1 MLRTNEIILKRQA
14 NILSS
19 LITNFQTVED
29 VIATSSDSAGSAMK
43 ENAKWMDSIEG
54 KTTQLTNAMQT
65 LWNDTLNS
73 DVIKYFL
80 DLALGITKVV
90 DKVGLLGTAL
100 AGIMVYLAA
109 FKKITPAGLFKDISM
124 QVKNYNAA
132 ISQLQTLKSVTG
144 VTSGMSMTAFS
155 AGPVQA
161 YAAAVSSLTAKQ
173 QASALAT
180 AGLTKAQIAQVMSL
194 NGVKDATI
202 QQVLGEQQLAASK
215 QATTAI
221 TAEEAAAMV
230 ANNELKLSDAAAA
243 WLAEKATGALT
254 REKILSAVA
263 SGALKG
269 ATMED
274 IAALLSL
281 AGASDTAKFSLQ
293 GLWGVMKA
301 NPIGW
306 IMMAVT
312 AVISIV
318 TAIKRKKDEAIQA
331 TNQTISKYQ
340 EETKALQEQKATI
353 DELSKSYSSLSSGV
367 DVNTNK
373 NINLSTSAYQEY
385 LDTCN
390 EIADMYPELVVG
402 FDAQGNAILSLKGNV
417 DQLTEAYN
425 NAAQAARQQM
435 IASGDDVFNLFK
447 DTYNKDTYGWDREAS
462 LSTQLKI
469 ATQLQEVLATG
480 DTDQV
485 QTVYD
490 KLYNTDMDMLYAT
503 LEAAGIKLKD
513 FRDVW
518 GNVKP
523 DNFRQISG
531 QLLSLIQ
538 STTTKINAETS
549 KVKSLLDAYLGEDL
563 NYATLDDETKN
574 TVDGIISNL
583 NAEFIHGF
591 DSSADLWNWIK
602 TNVVDPFSDPSI
614 GKDISKN
621 ISNIFDLQSQFKSG
635 EIDLGSYQEQILSLV
650 NTIRNSGLNEK
661 LQDQILQMFNIDFEN
676 TKSIGSEI
684 DQMLTYAQ
692 SVVDEATK
700 DKVLQLSYSDLQIIN
715 SEQFEVPSGVIL
727 SWDELQAK
735 IKETKIA
742 MTEDFTT
749 DNFANYTESINAI
762 QESISTYQE
771 ALEKLDSGTFTMS
784 DFIELIEE
792 FPDLAKD
799 VDVSSKSFNGLS
811 QNLRKAMRSS
821 PDDLVNEL
829 ENLKKQLIAAGKS
842 TTYIDQLIDSIES
855 MPEDAVRSMTDE
867 YITLADAMNEAKVA
881 QNELQAAMEEN
892 PNEGYETRGEA
903 IEKMISL
910 MEKGIIGS
918 ESELWSIAKAYGFT
932 YDSAKSINENADALA
947 SFIAVRQRWYKTD
960 DDGNYTFEGTENFIK
975 DVEKVIDSNS
985 QAASELKN
993 LGVEWSYIDG
1003 ALNIDFNN
1011 ADWDEVVRVLST
1023 TEELA
1028 GLTSEEFA
1036 DMMVQIGQFFGI
1048 DWENQD
1054 DILEYLNGIVEG
1066 TDTGTEKLRKYGE
1079 AMQQA
1084 FGQNA
1089 TVDLTNRPMVS
1100 AADMQMA
1107 GWTTFQGDYATTYSQ
1122 TYTNEDGT
1130 QSIVVTPIL
1139 ENGEVL
1145 SPEALDNY
1153 AQQILN
1159 GEELDPGVNILL
1171 GEFNGENAEEEAN
1184 KFASALSEAQA
1195 QYDTLRS
1202 LLEIETTI
1210 NNDGLDGLR
1219 EISELQGTISEESH
1233 GITVI
1238 DTDAFRSVLEEA
1250 GYTEQQIDELLAK
1263 IREYNNLCEVTN
1275 EDPLGLNNADS
1286 TISSTAA
1293 ALSALDISYYETKA
1307 SMEGDP
1313 ISLNI
1318 NATDLITTLQ
1328 NKGWTKEQIVTY
1340 LQTLSSQTG
1349 ITIDG
1354 QVNMTT
1360 DQIDEAITKANEVP
1374 ETETTQYSVTGTGLT
1389 DLKSIDNY
1397 WATKVP
1403 AIKST
1408 KYSIY
1413 QTTYKDTVDNSADA
1427 LNGTAHASGT
1437 AHARGSWG
1445 APRTETALVGELGP
1459 ELLVRGSRWTTIGDN
1474 GAEFTQIKKG
1484 DIIFN
1489 HKQTEDLLSK
1499 GYITGRGK
1507 AYVSGTAYLQS
1518 SGAHTTYNFD
1528 GNGSWTSST
1537 SNALNN
1543 TADNLSN
1550 AADNLSNAASAVSDS
1565 ADEFREVF
1573 DWIEV
1578 RISEIN
1584 EKLDLKAAQ
1593 LENAVGRSAQNAIV
1607 NDMIDINETL
1617 YNNLAAGLNEYSNYA
1632 STLLAKIPAEY
1643 QEAAQNGAIAIEE
1656 FVGEANEETL
1666 EAIQNYRDWSDKVAE
1681 LQVQMEELVSTIAE
1695 LAKQRF
1701 DNISEEF
1708 ENIISL
1714 FEGVEDRI
1722 NAMISLVEESG
1733 YVASNLFYEEMT
1745 TSAQE
1750 QIAQLT
1756 QQLTELQNSLAQ
1768 AIANNEIQIGSEE
1781 WYEMVQEIQD
1791 VGTAIIEA
1799 QTAVEEYQNAIND
1812 IYWDN
1817 FDNLINQFGY
1827 LSEETQNMIDLL
1839 SHEDLVDEFGNWTDE
1854 GIASMGLYAQQM
1866 EIAEYQANQYAQ
1878 AIADLNRDYAAGRY
1892 SESEYLEKLNE
1903 LQSAQYDSIEAYH
1916 EAQEAIVDLNEAR
1929 VDAIK
1934 EGIEKEIDAYQ
1945 ELISKKKEE
1954 LDAEKDLYDFQ
1965 KSVMEQQKDITDIE
1979 RKLAALSNDQ
1989 SASAM
1994 AKRRQLEAELAEAK
2008 AELEETYYDR
2018 SVDQQQEAYDKEA
2031 ETFEEEKNA
2040 EIKKWEEY
2048 LENIEQVVADS
2059 LLTVQE
2065 NATGVY
2071 NTLSATA
2078 SEYGVT
2084 LSDAILT
2091 PWESGIN
2098 AISNYQE
2105 VFDTASSETL
2115 SQLERIYSA
2124 WLDNIELANT
2134 FAEVSMYGS
2143 NASPYGTTESINNAT
2158 NPQTQTT
2165 TTTTTTT
2172 NNNTDSAPAPP
2183 AIAVG
2188 GKINA
2193 GSASIYAN
2201 SNGGGGSRQYF
2212 ASDPIYTVL
2221 EEKNGYLKVRWHK
2234 LSSGVTGW
2242 FKKSDVKALAI
2253 GTTNLKKSGIVN
2265 IDELGEELV
2274 LRAKNGR
2281 LTYMEKGS
2289 GVIPADLTSNLMS
2302 WGKLN
2307 PQDMLDRNR
2316 PSIGVSPEI
2325 NHTEISIDQSI
2336 GELIH
2341 IDNCSTETLP
2351 DVKKIV
2357 NEALEKHTQ
2366 RLNQSLRKYTR

>member
-1 MLRTNEIILKRQA
+1 
-14 NILSS
+14 
-19 LITNFQTVED
+19 
-29 VIATSSDSAGSAMK
+29 MK

-90 DKVGLLGTAL
+90 DKVGLLGTTL

-202 QQVLGEQQLAASK
+202 QQILGEQQLAASK
-215 QATTAI
+215 QTTAAI
-221 TAEEAAAMV
+221 TAEEAAVMW
-230 ANNELKLSDAAAA
+230 ANNELKLSEAAAT
-243 WLAEKATGALT
+243 WLVDEATGELT

-263 SGALKG
+263 SGALQG
-269 ATMED
+269 ATEAD

-281 AGASDTAKFSLQ
+281 AGASNTAKFSLQ
-293 GLWGVMKA
+293 GLWGIMKA

-312 AVISIV
+312 SVISIV

-331 TNQTISKYQ
+331 TNQAISKYQ
-340 EETKALQEQKATI
+340 EETKTLQEQKATI

-390 EIADMYPELVVG
+390 EIADMYPELVIG

-435 IASGDDVFNLFK
+435 IASGKDVFDLFK
-447 DTYNKDTYGWDREAS
+447 DTYGKDTYGWNAKTS
-462 LSTQLKI
+462 LTTQLDI
-469 ATQLQEVLATG
+469 ASQLQEALSSG
-480 DTDQV
+480 DVDTLQN
-485 QTVYD
+485 VYD
-490 KLYNTDMDMLYAT
+490 SIWNTHSGALIDT
-503 LEAAGIKLKD
+503 LEAAGIEFND
-513 FRDVW
+513 IRNVW
-518 GNVKP
+518 TGAVDLEGFKQNSQ
-523 DNFRQISG
+523 N
-531 QLLSLIQ
+531 LLSLI
-538 STTTKINAETS
+538 STVTTQINAETS

-583 NAEFIHGF
+583 NAEFINGF

-621 ISNIFDLQSQFKSG
+621 ISDIFDLQSQFKSG

-650 NTIRNSGLNEK
+650 NTIRNSGLNEE
-661 LQDQILQMFNIDFEN
+661 LQDQILQMFDIDLEN
-676 TKSIGSEI
+676 MGSIGSEI

-692 SVVDEATK
+692 SIVDEATK

-735 IKETKIA
+735 IKETKIV

-792 FPDLAKD
+792 FPDLAKG

-855 MPEDAVRSMTDE
+855 MPEDAIRSMTDE

-881 QNELQAAMEEN
+881 QTELQAAMEEN

-903 IEKMISL
+903 METMISL
-910 MEKGIIGS
+910 MEKGMIGS
-918 ESELWSIAKAYGFT
+918 ESELWSIAEAYGFT

-947 SFIAVRQRWYKTD
+947 NFISIRQRWYKTD
-960 DDGNYTFEGTENFIK
+960 DDGNYTFEGTENFIE
-975 DVEKVIDSNS
+975 DVESVINSNS
-985 QAASELKN
+985 DAATKLKS

-1003 ALNIDFNN
+1003 ALDIDFNN
-1011 ADWDEVVRVLST
+1011 ADWDEIVSVLST

-1036 DMMVQIGQFFGI
+1036 DMMMQIGQFFGI
-1048 DWENQD
+1048 DWQDED
-1054 DILEYLNGIVEG
+1054 DILAYLNKIAEG
-1066 TDTGTEKLRKYGE
+1066 TDEPTEKLRKYAA

-1084 FGQNA
+1084 FGQN
-1089 TVDLTNRPMVS
+1089 TTIDLTNRPTVTDSKMRTS
-1100 AADMQMA
+1100 
-1107 GWTTFQGDYATTYSQ
+1107 GWYNFKDDYATVYSQ
-1122 TYTNEDGT
+1122 AYSNEEGT
-1130 QSIVVTPIL
+1130 VALTVTPIL
-1139 ENGEVL
+1139 PDGEVL
-1145 SPEALDNY
+1145 SPDELEKYTTDLIDGADPAIY
-1153 AQQILN
+1153 EFEVN
-1159 GEELDPGVNILL
+1159 GKTYTGDDILL
-1171 GEFNGENAEEEAN
+1171 AKHEGEDAIEQAN
-1184 KFASALSEAQA
+1184 EYGQALHEAQA
-1195 QYDTLRS
+1195 EYDTLRGIDP
-1202 LLEIETTI
+1202 LQIEVAMET
-1210 NNDGLDGLR
+1210 NGLDGLR
-1219 EISELQGTISEESH
+1219 RISELQDAISKESN
-1233 GITVI
+1233 GLTVV
-1238 DTDAFRSVLEEA
+1238 DVDAFRSTLEVA
-1250 GYTEQQIDELLAK
+1250 GYTEDQINSLIATIL
-1263 IREYNNLCEVTN
+1263 EYENVIQVT
-1275 EDPLGLNNADS
+1275 ETDPLGLESANA
-1286 TISSTAA
+1286 TFNTVAA
-1293 ALSALDISYYETKA
+1293 SLGALSVNYALVKD
-1307 SMEGDP
+1307 SMGQP
-1313 ISLNI
+1313 IGVSLDVP
-1318 NATDLITTLQ
+1318 DLITKLQ
-1328 NKGWTKEQIVTY
+1328 EKNWTKEQIATYISGLVNENNGLGVVTV
-1340 LQTLSSQTG
+1340 
-1349 ITIDG
+1349 DG
-1354 QVNMTT
+1354 QVNMTYDEVLT
-1360 DQIDEAITKANEVP
+1360 AIDEVNSVPKEVP
-1374 ETETTQYSVTGTGLT
+1374 VDVNIGGNWSTNLTSIENRLNYLANNSTTHHVYIAKHGDT
-1389 DLKSIDNY
+1389 D
-1397 WATKVP
+1397 
-1403 AIKST
+1403 
-1408 KYSIY
+1408 
-1413 QTTYKDTVDNSADA
+1413 VDGSDS

-1507 AYVSGTAYLQS
+1507 AYASGTAYLES
-1518 SGAHTTYNFD
+1518 SGVHTTYNFD
-1528 GNGSWTSST
+1528 GNGNWTSST

-1550 AADNLSNAASAVSDS
+1550 AADNLSNAASDVSDS

-1593 LENAVGRSAQNAIV
+1593 LENAVGRSAQNAII

-1733 YVASNLFYEEMT
+1733 YVASSLFYEEMT

-1945 ELISKKKEE
+1945 ELIDKKKEE
-1954 LDAEKDLYDFQ
+1954 LDAQKDLYDFQ
-1965 KSVMEQQKDITDIE
+1965 KSVMEQQKDIADIE

-1994 AKRRQLEAELAEAK
+1994 AKRRQLEAELADAK

-2031 ETFEEEKNA
+2031 EAFEEEKNA
-2040 EIKKWEEY
+2040 EIEKWEKY
-2048 LENIEQVVADS
+2048 LENVEQVVADS

-2134 FAEVSMYGS
+2134 FAGVSMYGS

-2172 NNNTDSAPAPP
+2172 NNNTDSAPAPT

-2325 NHTEISIDQSI
+2325 NHTEISINQSI

>member
-1 MLRTNEIILKRQA
+1 
-14 NILSS
+14 
-19 LITNFQTVED
+19 
-29 VIATSSDSAGSAMK
+29 MK

-65 LWNDTLNS
+65 LWNGTLNS
-73 DVIKYFL
+73 DIIKYFL

-90 DKVGLLGTAL
+90 DKVGLLKTVL
-100 AGIMVYLAA
+100 AGITVYLAA

-132 ISQLQTLKSVTG
+132 ISQLQTLKSVTD
-144 VTSGMSMTAFS
+144 VTSGMSMATFS

-202 QQVLGEQQLAASK
+202 QQILGEQQLAASK
-215 QATTAI
+215 QATVAI
-221 TAEEAAAMV
+221 TAEEAAVML
-230 ANNELKLSDAAAA
+230 ANNELQLSEAAAI
-243 WLAEKATGALT
+243 WLVNEATGELT

-263 SGALKG
+263 SGALQG
-269 ATMED
+269 ATEAD

-281 AGASDTAKFSLQ
+281 AGASNTAKFSLQ
-293 GLWGVMKA
+293 GLKNAILGVLA
-301 NPIGW
+301 SNPIGW
-306 IMMAVT
+306 IMMLVSAIAMFAPAISKAFKSTEEKMQELEQEWDTLEDKINTASNNFKTLASSAQEVIPRFAELAEGVDKFGRNVSLTEDEYTEFLSLNNQIAEMFPEINNGMDANGNAMLSLSYTADTLTESLWNLVEAEREAANQEIADTMPEVIENIKKENDLLEDEQKNLDARMSAYQNAKDTVDRLYSDETKQAFKDMYGDEWEDFWNDEVLRQERDISQFLSAAFPSNLELLAGVVDKYTNELGQVDWSAVLNSSEIQNELSGLESQIEDIGARISKKWERLDPVVT
-312 AVISIV
+312 AW
-318 TAIKRKKDEAIQA
+318 
-331 TNQTISKYQ
+331 
-340 EETKALQEQKATI
+340 
-353 DELSKSYSSLSSGV
+353 
-367 DVNTNK
+367 VNTND
-373 NINLSTSAYQEY
+373 I
-385 LDTCN
+385 
-390 EIADMYPELVVG
+390 
-402 FDAQGNAILSLKGNV
+402 
-417 DQLTEAYN
+417 YN
-425 NAAQAARQQM
+425 NMGSDMQSAVQAM
-435 IASGDDVFNLFK
+435 IG
-447 DTYNKDTYGWDREAS
+447 
-462 LSTQLKI
+462 
-469 ATQLQEVLATG
+469 
-480 DTDQV
+480 
-485 QTVYD
+485 
-490 KLYNTDMDMLYAT
+490 
-503 LEAAGIKLKD
+503 
-513 FRDVW
+513 
-518 GNVKP
+518 
-523 DNFRQISG
+523 
-531 QLLSLIQ
+531 
-538 STTTKINAETS
+538 
-549 KVKSLLDAYLGEDL
+549 
-563 NYATLDDETKN
+563 
-574 TVDGIISNL
+574 
-583 NAEFIHGF
+583 
-591 DSSADLWNWIK
+591 
-602 TNVVDPFSDPSI
+602 
-614 GKDISKN
+614 
-621 ISNIFDLQSQFKSG
+621 
-635 EIDLGSYQEQILSLV
+635 
-650 NTIRNSGLNEK
+650 
-661 LQDQILQMFNIDFEN
+661 NIDFEKLVADGYDTDTEIQNWITNNILNPIDSMAPIARQKLSKLMSLDPSNMSYSDFSNQIKALATEIAEGSDFSYDDILKN
-676 TKSIGSEI
+676 TGYEDLLADYQKNIDGIVDALAEGEGYFDKYAEGTNALELATNELYNKIYSLSPDEVTRAFDIIKNYGINTWDELAEALENKTFDLVLDYNKESEGIEAVVAAVEESVSATGLSAESVANLQKRYQDLESYDPSRLFEMTTNGIHLNAQALNELEAEYKRTNKEALDNKLDALTEQYNDLTLEIQNCADASERATLYAQRNNVLTQINDTAELAAQYTGLTSAYNEWKQAQEGGNERDMYEGVLQGKEEIDEEISRGWLDEGTREYLELLSGQDLSTANYDKLLETYKQLGQAINSSGYSVYDFFTKDSDGNSTTDGIFNFLDAVKVAQEEI
-684 DQMLTYAQ
+684 DQEWVKLNEDGGYTFDFGVNGDKAVADALGISEELVQIILRAAKNAGVEVNLDTAYSELAYLE
-692 SVVDEATK
+692 DEAVAVNDRLK
-700 DKVLQLSYSDLQIIN
+700 QLGATEYTFNIDSTDIN
-715 SEQFEVPSGVIL
+715 DV
-727 SWDELQAK
+727 
-735 IKETKIA
+735 
-742 MTEDFTT
+742 ED
-749 DNFANYTESINAI
+749 
-762 QESISTYQE
+762 Q
-771 ALEKLDSGTFTMS
+771 
-784 DFIELIEE
+784 IEE
-792 FPDLAKD
+792 AKKAVEWFENEDGTMRVGFDPADYENAKTMLATLIYQKQTLDTAAILKVDTTNAETEVETTIQKMQQFKAAYNEYEVKLAVGAD
-799 VDVSSKSFNGLS
+799 VTEV
-811 QNLRKAMRSS
+811 
-821 PDDLVNEL
+821 
-829 ENLKKQLIAAGKS
+829 
-842 TTYIDQLIDSIES
+842 T
-855 MPEDAVRSMTDE
+855 
-867 YITLADAMNEAKVA
+867 
-881 QNELQAAMEEN
+881 AAMEETKN
-892 PNEGYETRGEA
+892 SFTPEEKEIAMTLGVDLNKSNTEVNTA
-903 IEKMISL
+903 INNIE
-910 MEKGIIGS
+910 
-918 ESELWSIAKAYGFT
+918 
-932 YDSAKSINENADALA
+932 ADAMIEVGLDP
-947 SFIAVRQRWYKTD
+947 TL
-960 DDGNYTFEGTENFIK
+960 
-975 DVEKVIDSNS
+975 VEEY
-985 QAASELKN
+985 QAAEH
-993 LGVEWSYIDG
+993 
-1003 ALNIDFNN
+1003 
-1011 ADWDEVVRVLST
+1011 T
-1023 TEELA
+1023 T
-1028 GLTSEEFA
+1028 
-1036 DMMVQIGQFFGI
+1036 
-1048 DWENQD
+1048 
-1054 DILEYLNGIVEG
+1054 
-1066 TDTGTEKLRKYGE
+1066 
-1079 AMQQA
+1079 
-1084 FGQNA
+1084 
-1089 TVDLTNRPMVS
+1089 
-1100 AADMQMA
+1100 
-1107 GWTTFQGDYATTYSQ
+1107 
-1122 TYTNEDGT
+1122 
-1130 QSIVVTPIL
+1130 
-1139 ENGEVL
+1139 NGEVIW
-1145 SPEALDNY
+1145 N
-1153 AQQILN
+1153 N
-1159 GEELDPGVNILL
+1159 NITKVT
-1171 GEFNGENAEEEAN
+1171 NW
-1184 KFASALSEAQA
+1184 
-1195 QYDTLRS
+1195 
-1202 LLEIETTI
+1202 I
-1210 NNDGLDGLR
+1210 NNT
-1219 EISELQGTISEESH
+1219 ELIKNAK
-1233 GITVI
+1233 VI
-1238 DTDAFRSVLEEA
+1238 WRSDTSQLTTPSV
-1250 GYTEQQIDELLAK
+1250 GG
-1263 IREYNNLCEVTN
+1263 N
-1275 EDPLGLNNADS
+1275 
-1286 TISSTAA
+1286 
-1293 ALSALDISYYETKA
+1293 
-1307 SMEGDP
+1307 
-1313 ISLNI
+1313 
-1318 NATDLITTLQ
+1318 
-1328 NKGWTKEQIVTY
+1328 
-1340 LQTLSSQTG
+1340 
-1349 ITIDG
+1349 
-1354 QVNMTT
+1354 
-1360 DQIDEAITKANEVP
+1360 
-1374 ETETTQYSVTGTGLT
+1374 SV
-1389 DLKSIDNY
+1389 
-1397 WATKVP
+1397 
-1403 AIKST
+1403 
-1408 KYSIY
+1408 
-1413 QTTYKDTVDNSADA
+1413 
-1427 LNGTAHASGT
+1427 NGTAHASGT
-1437 AHARGSWG
+1437 AHANGSWG

-1499 GYITGRGK
+1499 GYVTSRGK
-1507 AYVSGTAYLQS
+1507 AYASGTAFS
-1518 SGAHTTYNFD
+1518 SGNGPGRTTIASASF
-1528 GNGSWTSST
+1528 SSST
-1537 SNALNN
+1537 STSLN
-1543 TADNLSN
+1543 N

-1643 QEAAQNGAIAIEE
+1643 QEAAQNGTIAIEE

-1733 YVASNLFYEEMT
+1733 YVASSLFYEEMT

-1768 AIANNEIQIGSEE
+1768 SIANGDIQIGSEE

-1799 QTAVEEYQNAIND
+1799 QTAVEEYQNAMND

-1945 ELISKKKEE
+1945 ELIDKKKEE
-1954 LDAEKDLYDFQ
+1954 LDAQKDLYDFQ
-1965 KSVMEQQKDITDIE
+1965 KNVMEQQKDIADIE

-2031 ETFEEEKNA
+2031 EVFEEEKNA
-2040 EIKKWEEY
+2040 EIEKWEKY
-2048 LENIEQVVADS
+2048 LENVEQVVADS

-2172 NNNTDSAPAPP
+2172 NNNTDSAPAPT

-2242 FKKSDVKALAI
+2242 FKKSDVKALAT

-2302 WGKLN
+2302 WGELN
-2307 PQDMLDRNR
+2307 PQDMLDCNR

-2357 NEALEKHTQ
+2357 NEALERHTQ